1 MKRDKTGRSMKLL
14 YTLKKEFL
22 LITRDIHAV
31 TVLFVMPA
39 VFIMIMSLA
48 MRDLF
53 ELHNTVRIDVLAANR
68 DSGQKS
74 QAFLKA
80 IEELNTFR
88 FHLLARDVSQEKLR
102 EQMLARDY
110 KFALVIRE
118 NFSAFVEGSGTA
130 DTKPLSLLVN
140 PAVNVQTQM
149 ILSSA
154 LEGRLA
160 RMRKDALVD
169 RVGDLLAAAGIDA
182 KKLKGAEESG
192 VDVQYAYREARTVKV
207 PSAVQ
212 QSVPAWLVFSMFFIV
227 IPISNTFISERG
239 QGTLMRLKS
248 MNVSRFSLIIGKMVP
263 YLFINAFQVILM
275 VAMGVYAVPL
285 LGGTSLT
292 VGDSLGGL
300 ALIAASVS
308 FCAISVALLIASLAR
323 TTEQATT
330 IGGVL
335 NIIFAALGGI
345 MVPKFVMPEFMQE
358 VARFSPMS
366 WGLEGFLDIFLRNG
380 TISDVLPESLSLLI
394 FGAAM
399 LAWTMIALKKNRE
412 V

>member
-1 MKRDKTGRSMKLL
+1 MIKLL

-22 LITRDIHAV
+22 LMTRDVHAIA
-31 TVLFVMPA
+31 VLFVMPA

-53 ELHNTVRIDVLAANR
+53 EQHNTIHIDVLAVNR
-68 DSGQKS
+68 DGGKAS
-74 QAFLKA
+74 QELIEAMGDLPAFK
-80 IEELNTFR
+80 
-88 FHLLARDVSQEKLR
+88 FHLLEKDLATEQVK
-102 EQMLARDY
+102 EQMLSRDY
-110 KFALVIRE
+110 KFALMIGE
-118 NFSAFVEGSGTA
+118 NFSTFVEDRERGEHQ
-130 DTKPLSLLVN
+130 KPLALLVN
-140 PAVNVQTQM
+140 PAVNLQTQM
-149 ILSSA
+149 ILTSA

-160 RMRKDALVD
+160 KLRKDALVD
-169 RVGDLLAAAGIDA
+169 RLGELLTAAGMDA
-182 KKLKGAEESG
+182 KKFKAAEENQ
-192 VDVQYAYREARTVKV
+192 VEVRYAYRGARPSAA

-227 IPISNTFISERG
+227 IPICNTFISERG

-248 MNVSRFSLIIGKMVP
+248 MNVSLFSLILGKMIP
-263 YLFINAFQVILM
+263 YLFVNALQVILM
-275 VAMGVYAVPL
+275 IAIGVYAVPL

-300 ALIAASVS
+300 ALIAGSVS
-308 FCAISVALLIASLAR
+308 FSAISVALLIASLAR

-345 MVPKFVMPEFMQE
+345 MVPTFVMPGFMQE
-358 VARFSPMS
+358 IARLSPMS

-380 TISDVLPESLSLLI
+380 TVADVLSESLSLLL
-394 FGAAM
+394 FGTAM
-399 LAWTMIALKKNRE
+399 LTWTIIALKKQRG

>member
-1 MKRDKTGRSMKLL
+1 MIKLL

-22 LITRDIHAV
+22 LMTRDVHAV
-31 TVLFVMPA
+31 AVLFVMPA

-53 ELHNTVRIDVLAANR
+53 EQHNTVHIDVLAVSR
-68 DSGQKS
+68 DGGKAA

-80 IEELNTFR
+80 MENLPTFK
-88 FHLLARDVSQEKLR
+88 FHLLEKDLATEKVT
-102 EQMLARDY
+102 EQMLSRDY
-110 KFALVIRE
+110 KFALVIGE
-118 NFSAFVEGSGTA
+118 NFSAFVEDKEKGKHQ
-130 DTKPLSLLVN
+130 KPLALFVN
-140 PAVNVQTQM
+140 PSVNLQTQM
-149 ILSSA
+149 ILTSA

-160 RMRKDALVD
+160 KLRKDALVD
-169 RVGDLLAAAGIDA
+169 RLGQLLAAAGMDG
-182 KKLKGAEESG
+182 KKLKAAEEG
-192 VDVQYAYREARTVKV
+192 QVEVRYAYKGARAVAA

-248 MNVSRFSLIIGKMVP
+248 MNVSRFSLILGKMIP
-263 YLFINAFQVILM
+263 YLFVNALQVILM
-275 VAMGVYAVPL
+275 IAIGVYAVPL

-300 ALIAASVS
+300 ALIAGSVS
-308 FCAISVALLIASLAR
+308 FSAISVALLIASLAR

-335 NIIFAALGGI
+335 NIIFGALGGV
-345 MVPKFVMPEFMQE
+345 MVPTFVMPGFMQE
-358 VARFSPMS
+358 ISRLSPMS

-380 TISDVLPESLSLLI
+380 TVSDVLPESLSLLL
-394 FGAAM
+394 FGAVM
-399 LAWTMIALKKNRE
+399 LTWTIIALKKQRG

>member
-1 MKRDKTGRSMKLL
+1 MMKLL

-22 LITRDIHAV
+22 LISRDIHAV

-53 ELHNTVRIDVLAANR
+53 ELHSTVHIDVLAVNR
-68 DSGQKS
+68 DEGKRS
-74 QAFLKA
+74 AEFLKA
-80 IEELNTFR
+80 LEELRTFK
-88 FHLLARDVSQEKLR
+88 FHLLARDLSPEKVKER
-102 EQMLARDY
+102 MLSEDY
-110 KFALVIRE
+110 KFALLIGE
-118 NFSAFVEGSGTA
+118 NFSASVEEIEKGA
-130 DTKPLSLLVN
+130 DQKPLTLLAN
-140 PAVNVQTQM
+140 PAVSLQTQM

-154 LEGRLA
+154 LDGMWAKL
-160 RMRKDALVD
+160 RKDALID
-169 RVGDLLAAAGIDA
+169 RIPELLAAARIDGQ
-182 KKLKGAEESG
+182 KLKAAEESR
-192 VDVQYAYREARTVKV
+192 VEVQYAYREARGAKV

-248 MNVSRFSLIIGKMVP
+248 MNVSRLSLIIGKMVP
-263 YLFINAFQVILM
+263 YLLVNAIQVILM
-275 VAMGVYAVPL
+275 ILIGVHAVPL
-285 LGGTSLT
+285 LGGTPLT
-292 VGDSLGGL
+292 VGHSWGGL

-308 FCAISVALLIASLAR
+308 FSAISLALLIASLAR

-335 NIIFAALGGI
+335 NIILGALGGI
-345 MVPKFVMPEFMQE
+345 MVPKFVMPGFMQD
-358 VARFSPMS
+358 VARLSPMS

-380 TISDVLPESLSLLI
+380 NVSDVFPESFSLFV
-394 FGAAM
+394 FGIVM
-399 LAWTMIALKKNRE
+399 LAWTMITLNRQKE

>member
-1 MKRDKTGRSMKLL
+1 MMKLL

-53 ELHNTVRIDVLAANR
+53 ELHNTVRIDVLAVNR
-68 DSGQKS
+68 DAGKKS
-74 QAFLKA
+74 EEFLKA
-80 IEELNTFR
+80 IAELRTFK
-88 FHLLARDVSQEKLR
+88 FHLLEKDVAAERVK
-102 EQMLARDY
+102 EQMLSRDF
-110 KFALVIRE
+110 KFALVIGE
-118 NFSAFVEGSGTA
+118 NFSAFVEDIEKQG
-130 DTKPLSLLVN
+130 DQKPLALFVN
-140 PAVNVQTQM
+140 PSVNLQTQM

-154 LEGRLA
+154 LDGRLA
-160 RMRKDALVD
+160 MLRKDALID
-169 RVGDLLAAAGIDA
+169 RIGEVLAAAGIDA
-182 KKLKGAEESG
+182 KKLKAAEESR
-192 VDVQYAYREARTVKV
+192 VEIQYVYKEARAVKV

-263 YLFINAFQVILM
+263 YLFVNAIQVILM
-275 VAMGVYAVPL
+275 IAIGVYAVPL
-285 LGGTSLT
+285 LGGTPLT

-308 FCAISVALLIASLAR
+308 FSAISVALLIASLAR

-335 NIIFAALGGI
+335 NIIFGALGGI
-345 MVPKFVMPEFMQE
+345 MVPKFVMPGFMQE
-358 VARFSPMS
+358 IAHLSPMS

-380 TISDVLPESLSLLI
+380 NVSDVLPESLSLLV
-394 FGAAM
+394 FGTAM
-399 LAWTMIALKKNRE
+399 LTWTVIALKKQRE